1 MSKATRITGP
11 LRRLLLTILVIIG
24 TAAAVRL
31 LASVLA
37 TDGLSIPEIGI
48 LILFTLTFAWISMAF
63 WTAIAGFLLHVFGLR
78 FLVRAGQLVE
88 PSEGTI
94 SGKTALAVPI
104 YHEEP
109 EAVGRRLAAI
119 YRSLEATGQE
129 KAFDIF
135 VLSDSQ
141 DADTVFEEQTMW
153 AKLFAELRANER
165 IFYRNRTDNSGR
177 KAGNIAEFCRRW
189 GKRYDYFLCLDAD
202 SLMTG
207 DTLVYLARLMDAN
220 EKAGLIQT
228 SPQPIGGKTLFA
240 RIQQF
245 ASALYNP
252 LFALGTAFWYP
263 GRSNYWGHN
272 AIIRTKAF
280 MADAGL
286 PKLPGKPPLGGEIL
300 SHDFVEAAL
309 LARAGWS
316 VWLVPEVGGSFEEL
330 PPTLADYAQRD
341 QRWCQGNLQHSRLL
355 PMKGLLAVNRMHL
368 LFGVMSYLASVFWLA
383 LLLLATLEA
392 AWLNTADWTY
402 FPDADSL
409 FPTWPVSKTFEMLG
423 LYSITM
429 GMLFL
434 PKFMAMALA
443 LADPKRR
450 KAFGGA
456 VRLIKST
463 LTELVFSVLLAP
475 IMMFQQTQAVL
486 NTLLGRKVTWKGQ
499 RRGDGV
505 EGWSDAIANYGTI
518 SIMGVVWALVAY
530 QLAPNLLTWMS
541 PVLVGLFLAVPLAVF
556 TSQPTVGAMAMRLGW
571 FLTPEETNPPAV
583 VIDQAP
589 SDEDGDEEGEAKPNA
604 VTKELSGIGT
614 PTGR

>member
-1 MSKATRITGP
+1 MSRATHITGP
-11 LRRLLLTILVIIG
+11 LRRILLTILVIVG
-24 TAAAVRL
+24 TAAAMRL

-37 TDGLSIPEIGI
+37 TDGLWLPEAGI
-48 LILFTLTFAWISMAF
+48 LILFAFTFAWISMAF

-78 FLVRAGQLVE
+78 SLVRAGRLKE
-88 PSEGTI
+88 PPEDRIEGRTVL
-94 SGKTALAVPI
+94 TVPI
-104 YHEEP
+104 YHEDP

-119 YRSLEATGQE
+119 YRSLQATGQE
-129 KAFDIF
+129 AAFDVFI
-135 VLSDSQ
+135 LSDSQ

-153 AKLFAELRANER
+153 AELCAELKAKER
-165 IFYRNRTDNSGR
+165 IFYRNRTDNTGR

-189 GKRYDYFLCLDAD
+189 GKRYDYFVCLDAD

-207 DTLVYLARLMDAN
+207 DTLVYLARLMDSN
-220 EKAGLIQT
+220 PKAGLIQT

-252 LFALGTAFWYP
+252 LFALGTAFWFP

-272 AIIRTKAF
+272 AIIRTEAF

-309 LARAGWS
+309 LARSGWS
-316 VWLVPEVGGSFEEL
+316 VWLVPEVGGSYEEL

-341 QRWCQGNLQHSRLL
+341 QRWCQGNLQHMRLL

-368 LFGVMSYLASVFWLA
+368 LFGVMSYMASVFWLL
-383 LLLLATLEA
+383 LLLLATLQT
-392 AWLNTADWTY
+392 AWLNTANLAY
-402 FPDADSL
+402 FPPDGDSL
-409 FPTWPVSKTFEMLG
+409 FPIWPVSKTFEMLG

-429 GMLFL
+429 GMLFV
-434 PKFMAMALA
+434 PKLLAMALT
-443 LADPKRR
+443 LLDPIQR
-450 KAFGGA
+450 KGFGGA
-456 VRLIKST
+456 FRLVKST
-463 LTELVFSVLLAP
+463 LTEMVFSILLAP

-486 NTLLGRKVTWKGQ
+486 NTFLGRKVTWKGQ

-505 EGWSDAIANYGTI
+505 EDWGDAIANYGTI
-518 SIMGVVWALVAY
+518 SVMGVVWALVAY
-530 QLAPNLLTWMS
+530 QLAPDLLTWMS
-541 PVLVGLFLAVPLAVF
+541 PVLVGLLLAVPLAVF
-556 TSQPTVGAMAMRLGW
+556 TSQPTVGAMARRLGW

-583 VIDQAP
+583 VLDQAQ
-589 SDEDGDEEGEAKPNA
+589 SDDIENEDGKDKALNRLA
-604 VTKELSGIGT
+604 T
-614 PTGR
+614 PTSR

>member
-1 MSKATRITGP
+1 MSRATRTIGP
-11 LRRLLLTILVIIG
+11 LRRLVLTLLVIIG

-37 TDGLSIPEIGI
+37 SDGLSIPEIGI
-48 LILFTLTFAWISMAF
+48 LTLFALTFAWISMAF

-78 FLVRAGQLVE
+78 SMVRTGLLPESPDGPVQ
-88 PSEGTI
+88 GR
-94 SGKTALAVPI
+94 TALAVPI
-104 YHEEP
+104 YHEDS
-109 EAVGRRLAAI
+109 EAVGQRLAAI
-119 YRSLEATGQE
+119 YRSLEQTGQQS
-129 KAFDIF
+129 AFDIF
-135 VLSDSQ
+135 ILSDSQ
-141 DADTVFEEQTMW
+141 DADIVLEEQTMW
-153 AKLFAELRANER
+153 AELCAELGAKER
-165 IFYRNRTDNSGR
+165 IFYRNRTDNQGR
-177 KAGNIAEFCRRW
+177 KAGNVAEFCRRW
-189 GKRYDYFLCLDAD
+189 GKRYSYFICLDAD
-202 SLMTG
+202 SLMSG
-207 DTLVYLARLMDAN
+207 ETLVHLARLMDAN
-220 EKAGLIQT
+220 PKAGLIQT

-272 AIIRTKAF
+272 AIIRTEAF

-286 PKLPGKPPLGGEIL
+286 PKLPGKLPLGGEIL

-309 LARAGWS
+309 LARSGWS

-341 QRWCQGNLQHSRLL
+341 QRWCQGNLQHMRLL
-355 PMKGLLAVNRMHL
+355 PMKGILAVNRMHL
-368 LFGVMSYLASVFWLA
+368 LFGVMSYMASVFWLV

-392 AWLNTADWTY
+392 AWLNTAKWAY
-402 FPDADSL
+402 FPDAGSL

-434 PKFMAMALA
+434 PKFMALGLT
-443 LADPKRR
+443 LADPVRR
-450 KAFGGA
+450 KAFGGWLA
-456 VRLIKST
+456 LTKST
-463 LTELVFSVLLAP
+463 LTELLFSVLLAP

-486 NTLLGRKVTWKGQ
+486 NTFLGRKVTWKGQ

-505 EGWSDAIANYGTI
+505 ESWGDALANYGTI
-518 SIMGVVWALVAY
+518 SVMGVVWALVAY
-530 QLAPNLLTWMS
+530 QLAPDLLLWMS

-556 TSQPTVGAMAMRLGW
+556 TSQPAVGALAKRIGW
-571 FLTPEETNPPAV
+571 FLTPEETDPPAV
-583 VIDQAP
+583 VVDHQEASNAALDDEAAKDDQA
-589 SDEDGDEEGEAKPNA
+589 
-604 VTKELSGIGT
+604 LSRIAAS
-614 PTGR
+614 PPR

>member
-1 MSKATRITGP
+1 MSRAMRITGP

-37 TDGLSIPEIGI
+37 NDGLSMPEIGI
-48 LILFTLTFAWISMAF
+48 LALFALTFAWISMAF
-63 WTAIAGFLLHVFGLR
+63 WTAIAGFLLHLFGVHSW
-78 FLVRAGQLVE
+78 VRAGQLAE
-88 PSEGTI
+88 PSLGPIEGR
-94 SGKTALAVPI
+94 TALAVPI

-109 EAVGRRLAAI
+109 DAVGRRLAAI
-119 YRSLEATGQE
+119 YRSLESTGQQN
-129 KAFDIF
+129 AFDIF
-135 VLSDSQ
+135 ILSDSQ
-141 DADTVFEEQTMW
+141 DPDTVFEEQTMW
-153 AKLFAELRANER
+153 AELCAELGAKER
-165 IFYRNRTDNSGR
+165 IFYRNRTDNTGR

-202 SLMTG
+202 SLMAG
-207 DTLVYLARLMDAN
+207 ETLVYLARLMDVN
-220 EKAGLIQT
+220 PKAGLIQT

-272 AIIRTKAF
+272 AIIRTEAF
-280 MADAGL
+280 MMDAGL

-309 LARAGWS
+309 LARSGWS
-316 VWLVPEVGGSFEEL
+316 VWLVPEVGGSYEEL

-341 QRWCQGNLQHSRLL
+341 QRWCQGNLQHARLL

-368 LFGVMSYLASVFWLA
+368 LFGVMSYMASVFWLS

-392 AWLNTADWTY
+392 AWLNTASWAY
-402 FPDADSL
+402 FPNAGSL
-409 FPTWPVSKTFEMLG
+409 FPNWPVSKTFEMLG

-429 GMLFL
+429 GMLFV
-434 PKFMAMALA
+434 PKLLAMAMALG
-443 LADPKRR
+443 DPERR
-450 KAFGGA
+450 RGFGGPI
-456 VRLIKST
+456 RLIKST
-463 LTELVFSVLLAP
+463 LTELMFSVLLAP

-505 EGWSDAIANYGTI
+505 ETWGDALANYGAI
-518 SIMGVVWALVAY
+518 SLMGVVWAVVAY
-530 QLAPNLLTWMS
+530 QLAPNLLAWMS
-541 PVLVGLFLAVPLAVF
+541 PVLAGLFLAIPLAVLA
-556 TSQPTVGAMAMRLGW
+556 SQPAIGSAARRFGW
-571 FLTPEETNPPAV
+571 FLTPEETDPPAV
-583 VIDQAP
+583 VIDHASAEQDAAR
-589 SDEDGDEEGEAKPNA
+589 DGDDGEASSLNRLA
-604 VTKELSGIGT
+604 AT
-614 PTGR
+614 TGR

>member
-1 MSKATRITGP
+1 MSRATRITGP

-24 TAAAVRL
+24 TAAAGRL

-63 WTAIAGFLLHVFGLR
+63 WTAIAGFLLHIFGLR
-78 FLVRAGQLVE
+78 SLVRAGQLIE
-88 PSEGTI
+88 PAEGLI
-94 SGKTALAVPI
+94 EGRTALTVPI
-104 YHEEP
+104 YHEEA

-135 VLSDSQ
+135 ILSDSQ

-153 AKLFAELRANER
+153 AELCAELQAKER
-165 IFYRNRTDNSGR
+165 IFYRNRTDNTGR

-189 GKRYDYFLCLDAD
+189 GKRYDYFICLDAD

-207 DTLVYLARLMDAN
+207 DTLVYLARLMDSN

-309 LARAGWS
+309 LARSGWS

-355 PMKGLLAVNRMHL
+355 PMKGLLAVSRMHL

-392 AWLNTADWTY
+392 AWLNTANWAY
-402 FPDADSL
+402 FPDAGSL

-434 PKFMAMALA
+434 PKLMAMTLA
-443 LADPKRR
+443 LLDPKRR
-450 KAFGGA
+450 EAFGGA

-505 EGWSDAIANYGTI
+505 EGWGDALANYGAI
-518 SIMGVVWALVAY
+518 SAMGVVWALVAY
-530 QLAPNLLTWMS
+530 QLAPDLLAWMS

-556 TSQPTVGAMAMRLGW
+556 TSQPAVGAMARRLGW
-571 FLTPEETNPPAV
+571 FLTPEETTPPAV
-583 VIDQAP
+583 VVDLA
-589 SDEDGDEEGEAKPNA
+589 SSKEEEAKA
-604 VTKELSGIGT
+604 EEESLKRASA
-614 PTGR
+614 

>member
-1 MSKATRITGP
+1 MSRATRIIGP
-11 LRRLLLTILVIIG
+11 IRRLGLTVLVILG
-24 TAAAVRL
+24 TAAAMRL
-31 LASVLA
+31 LGGVLA
-37 TDGLSIPEIGI
+37 TDGLSIPEAGI
-48 LILFTLTFAWISMAF
+48 LFLFALTFAWISMSF
-63 WTAIAGFLLHVFGLR
+63 WTAIAGFVLQLFGLR
-78 FLVRAGQLVE
+78 SMVRAGELKDGATG
-88 PSEGTI
+88 PI
-94 SGKTALAVPI
+94 AGKTALAVPI
-104 YHEEP
+104 YHEDS

-119 YRSLEATGQE
+119 YRSLEKTGQLQ
-129 KAFDIF
+129 AFDFFI
-135 VLSDSQ
+135 LSDSR
-141 DADTVFEEQTMW
+141 DNEVILEEQTMW
-153 AKLFAELRANER
+153 ARLCAELGIRDK
-165 IFYRNRTDNSGR
+165 IYYRNRTDNQGR

-189 GKRYDYFLCLDAD
+189 GKRYSYFVCLDAD

-207 DTLVYLARLMDAN
+207 DTLVYLAKLMDAN
-220 EKAGLIQT
+220 PKTGLIQT

-272 AIIRTKAF
+272 AIIRTAAF

-309 LARAGWS
+309 LARSGWT
-316 VWLVPEVGGSFEEL
+316 VWLVPEVEGSYEEL

-355 PMKGLLAVNRMHL
+355 PMKGICAVNRMHL
-368 LFGVMSYLASVFWLA
+368 LFGVMSYMASVFWLV

-392 AWLNTADWTY
+392 AWLQSAAWVY
-402 FPDADSL
+402 FPDAGSL

-434 PKFMAMALA
+434 PKFLA
-443 LADPKRR
+443 LATALANPIRR
-450 KAFGGA
+450 QGFGGA
-456 VRLIKST
+456 TRLISST
-463 LTELVFSVLLAP
+463 LVELIFSVLLAP

-505 EGWSDAIANYGTI
+505 ESWGDAASNYGAI
-518 SIMGVVWALVAY
+518 SLMGVVWALVAY
-530 QLAPNLLTWMS
+530 QLAPTLLAWMS
-541 PVLVGLFLAVPLAVF
+541 PVLVGLFLAVPLAVW
-556 TSQPTVGAMAMRLGW
+556 TSLPKIGAFARQYGW
-571 FLTPEETNPPAV
+571 FLTPEETFPPEVVVDHAEAADAAFSKSQADQKALNPAA
-583 VIDQAP
+583 AP
-589 SDEDGDEEGEAKPNA
+589 
-604 VTKELSGIGT
+604 TTL
-614 PTGR
+614 R

>member
-1 MSKATRITGP
+1 
-11 LRRLLLTILVIIG
+11 
-24 TAAAVRL
+24 
-31 LASVLA
+31 
-37 TDGLSIPEIGI
+37 
-48 LILFTLTFAWISMAF
+48 
-63 WTAIAGFLLHVFGLR
+63 
-78 FLVRAGQLVE
+78 
-88 PSEGTI
+88 
-94 SGKTALAVPI
+94 
-104 YHEEP
+104 
-109 EAVGRRLAAI
+109 
-119 YRSLEATGQE
+119 
-129 KAFDIF
+129 
-135 VLSDSQ
+135 
-141 DADTVFEEQTMW
+141 
-153 AKLFAELRANER
+153 
-165 IFYRNRTDNSGR
+165 
-177 KAGNIAEFCRRW
+177 
-189 GKRYDYFLCLDAD
+189 
-202 SLMTG
+202 MTG
-207 DTLVYLARLMDAN
+207 ETLVYLAGLMDAN
-220 EKAGLIQT
+220 PKAGLIQT

-272 AIIRTKAF
+272 AIIRTEAF

-316 VWLVPEVGGSFEEL
+316 VWLVPEVGGSYEEL

-368 LFGVMSYLASVFWLA
+368 LFGVMSYMASVFWLV

-392 AWLNTADWTY
+392 AWLNTEKWAY
-402 FPDADSL
+402 FPDAGSL

-434 PKFMAMALA
+434 PKLMAMALV
-443 LADPKRR
+443 LADPSRR
-450 KAFGGA
+450 KAFGGTF
-456 VRLIKST
+456 RLVKST

-505 EGWSDAIANYGTI
+505 EDWGDALANYGTI
-518 SIMGVVWALVAY
+518 SVMGVVWALVAY
-530 QLAPNLLTWMS
+530 QLAPDLLVWMS

-556 TSQPTVGAMAMRLGW
+556 TSQPTVGAMAKRMGW
-571 FLTPEETNPPAV
+571 FLTPEETDPPAV
-583 VIDQAP
+583 VVDLA
-589 SDEDGDEEGEAKPNA
+589 SSEKVEAADGVKQLDGAAATIE
-604 VTKELSGIGT
+604 
-614 PTGR
+614 R